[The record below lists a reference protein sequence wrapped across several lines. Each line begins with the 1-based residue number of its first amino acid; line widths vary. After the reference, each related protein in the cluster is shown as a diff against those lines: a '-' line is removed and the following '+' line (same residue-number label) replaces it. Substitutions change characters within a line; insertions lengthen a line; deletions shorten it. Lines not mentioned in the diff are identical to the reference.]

1 MVKKKLRIGF
11 IGAGSIGSL
20 FGGYLASI
28 DSEDY
33 LLEVSFFGMKEHVD
47 EINKRGLRIH
57 QETEVV
63 SFNTI
68 KAYERSE
75 AIEDIIRSDSKWYFD
90 FLFFST
96 KTYDLKSSLKEYK
109 KLIESSKYI
118 VILQN
123 GIGNEDLVQQ
133 FVSKEKIIR
142 IVTSHGA
149 LLKEPGQVYHTGQG
163 FTKIGFA
170 FLKSNKEQDSNTV
183 PSSKDLEVL
192 KEILDLGG
200 IKTEIVEDIIQAS
213 WEKVFVNIGINALG
227 ALTRLHN
234 GALLEDIVLKR
245 LMKEA
250 INEAVKVA
258 KLKNIRLSE
267 VDYVELAYSVAIN
280 TYYNKNS
287 MLQDILSGRK
297 TEIDFFNGKIVKL
310 AKEVRMEV
318 PVNEI
323 LTYLIKGLE
332 RSLS

>member
-1 MVKKKLRIGF
+1 LVKKKQRIGF

-33 LLEVSFFGMKEHVD
+33 LLEVVFFGMKEHID
-47 EINKRGLRIH
+47 EINKSGLKIH
-57 QETEVV
+57 QETEIV
-63 SFNTI
+63 SINTI
-68 KAYERSE
+68 KAYESSE
-75 AIEDIIRSDSKWYFD
+75 AIEDIIKSDSRWYFD

-96 KTYDLKSSLKEYK
+96 KTYDLESSLEEYK
-109 KLIESSKYI
+109 KLIQSSRYI

-133 FVSKEKIIR
+133 YVPKKKIIR

-149 LLKEPGQVYHTGQG
+149 LLKEPSQVFHTGEG

-170 FLKSNKEQDSNTV
+170 FLKTNKRQERETIS
-183 PSSKDLEVL
+183 SSKDLGVL
-192 KEILDLGG
+192 KKLLDISG

-234 GALLEDIVLKR
+234 GALLEDEVLKN
-245 LMKEA
+245 LMKIV
-250 INEAVKVA
+250 INEAVRVA
-258 KLKNIRLSE
+258 KLKNIHLSE
-267 VDYVELAYSVAIN
+267 VDYVELAYSVAKN

-287 MLQDILSGRK
+287 MLQDILSGKK

-310 AKEVRMEV
+310 AKEVGMRV